1 MTGASIFD
9 QLYCRVQFKQ
19 IRWEGEFTPLSD
31 KQRTL
36 IYPGY
41 YDQLLGVQPWILVV
55 LTVRN
60 VLEVAILV
68 WSVVVLVTRLPVL
81 APVCVARALSA
92 GAGKFVAIAR
102 AAQA

>member
-1 MTGASIFD
+1 MPIAVTALPMALLT
-9 QLYCRVQFKQ
+9 QV
-19 IRWEGEFTPLSD
+19 
-31 KQRTL
+31 

-68 WSVVVLVTRLPVL
+68 WSVVVLVRM
-81 APVCVARALSA
+81 
-92 GAGKFVAIAR
+92 GR
-102 AAQA
+102 AAGPGRVPARSSPSVRDQPEPGRMDA